1 VPYKKSKKRLTG
13 VGTAVGP
20 MCPIVPDALWAMDF
34 QFDTTTDGNVEVVER
49 DR

>member
-1 VPYKKSKKRLTG
+1 MPYKKSKKRLTG
-13 VGTAVGP
+13 AGTAVGP